1 ENLVKEIC
9 GMDLVDIAYMATN
22 FGAST
27 KSLKENKGHGIR
39 SSHDPYS
46 MILMAAKK
54 EEQGAAKHGR
64 SDLLNDL
71 VSDKVKL
78 NHVFPII
85 LHANEIGK
93 WHKDTDMDSIIMR

>member
-1 ENLVKEIC
+1 EMC
-9 GMDLVDIAYMATN
+9 GMDLVDIACMATN

-27 KSLKENKGHGIR
+27 KGLKEKKGHGIR

-46 MILMAAKK
+46 MILMAAKE

-78 NHVFPII
+78 NHVLPII
-85 LHANEIGK
+85 LHANEIRR